1 MIPSGPPPRPP
12 TAGQDEHSGPS
23 PRLSLHDHSERF
35 PASEQTLSQLAE
47 ALERALPLVWR
58 APGSSVTVLPGL
70 EEVEITLL
78 DDAAI
83 TSVHGDFLD
92 DPTPTDVI
100 TFHHG
105 EILVSVETATR
116 EATARGGPAVRE
128 TALYIIHGLL
138 HLHGH
143 TDAEPGPRAA
153 MHAAQDLILETVLP
167 ADTAAAAPQAK
178 TSASPRLP

>member
-1 MIPSGPPPRPP
+1 MIPSGPPQRPL
-12 TAGQDEHSGPS
+12 TAGQDEHAGPS
-23 PRLSLHDHSERF
+23 PRLSLHDHSERH

-47 ALERALPLVWR
+47 TLQRALPLVWQ

-78 DDAAI
+78 DDAVL

-116 EATARGGPAVRE
+116 EAAVRGGPVVRE
-128 TALYIIHGLL
+128 IALYIIHGLL

-143 TDAEPGPRAA
+143 TDAEPAARAA
-153 MHAAQDLILETVLP
+153 MHAAQDLILETVWP
-167 ADTAAAAPQAK
+167 ADTAAAAPQPES
-178 TSASPRLP
+178 SATPPLP